1 MWLHLER
8 LVEAA
13 EAWAAEDCSIGGR
26 LDEWIHQ
33 NYGIEV
39 ALHDNT
45 LGAGALFIHGDT
57 EYSREPHVKVDDYVD
72 PASCGRI
79 YFAYDTP
86 GKRFI
91 VDHIGLHL

>member
-1 MWLHLER
+1 MWHHLER
-8 LVEAA
+8 LAEAA
-13 EAWAAEDCSIGGR
+13 EAWAAANCSIGGR
-26 LDEWIHQ
+26 LDEWIHE
-33 NYGIEV
+33 NYGVEV
-39 ALHDNT
+39 ALHGGN
-45 LGAGALFIHGDT
+45 LGNAASFMYEGT

>member
-1 MWLHLER
+1 
-8 LVEAA
+8 V
-13 EAWAAEDCSIGGR
+13 GKR
-26 LDEWIHQ
+26 LDEWIQ
-33 NYGIEV
+33 ENYHIDV
-39 ALHDNT
+39 ALHDSD
-45 LGAGALFIHGDT
+45 LAQFSAFVYDGR

-79 YFAYDTP
+79 YFAYDSD